1 MAPASRT
8 GSSRTFPGWVT
19 IMPMTGVPHVHGP
32 ARHEPGIVTCL
43 RSAMLLAGGVAA
55 GRSSGRCST
64 PPGSSGCSVPV
75 APRTGPAR
83 AERLGHYAGHAL
95 AARSEPFSR
104 HAAPRVADGRR
115 HRPRRSWR
123 PCSARPL
130 SRPNPKHGQ
139 VRFDAPASSRR
150 DRSRDPSVSIPCTSA
165 PPNDA
170 FCTPE
175 LKEVEVRVD
184 LPNGIV
190 RGTPA
195 AERYGVWRQFERQAT
210 RSPPKVTK
218 QEGQRSASRCWA
230 CLSPASARCRSSP
243 V

>member
-1 MAPASRT
+1 MRLLAGEIGDDTQVRFESHAPAASASPRSKQWRRRR
-8 GSSRTFPGWVT
+8 GLAHRERSLGWVT

-55 GRSSGRCST
+55 GPSSGRCST
-64 PPGSSGCSVPV
+64 PPGSSGCSVRV

-83 AERLGHYAGHAL
+83 AERLGQLRRTRPGGT
-95 AARSEPFSR
+95 SEPFSR
-104 HAAPRVADGRR
+104 QAAPRVADGRR

-123 PCSARPL
+123 PCSARSL

-139 VRFDAPASSRR
+139 VRFDAPASRRR

-175 LKEVEVRVD
+175 LKDVEVRVD
-184 LPNGIV
+184 LPNG
-190 RGTPA
+190 G
-195 AERYGVWRQFERQAT
+195 YW
-210 RSPPKVTK
+210 S
-218 QEGQRSASRCWA
+218 
-230 CLSPASARCRSSP
+230 
-243 V
+243 